1 MYDDFRLKCI
11 YQSFFWSK
19 DGNFCPDIL
28 LFFKEKMSGRF
39 TKMSG
44 HEFDQNVILNT
55 FTITFFN
62 IFFKSYRWRQGI
74 EREFRNLFLESK

>member
-1 MYDDFRLKCI
+1 
-11 YQSFFWSK
+11 
-19 DGNFCPDIL
+19 
-28 LFFKEKMSGRF
+28 
-39 TKMSG
+39 MSG

-55 FTITFFN
+55 FTFFN